1 MYTLLY
7 SLYNTSCIL
16 FYLILI
22 TKEMKQ
28 LLESCLMVE
37 KANLISKS
45 NSGRVTN
52 RIVIFAC
59 GWRLRAVSQ
68 VSLQLN
74 VVHVTKVLAN
84 GKKIDMRGSVS

>member
-7 SLYNTSCIL
+7 SLHNISRIL

-37 KANLISKS
+37 KTDLISKS

-52 RIVIFAC
+52 RIVIFVC

-74 VVHVTKVLAN
+74 VVHVTQVLAN
-84 GKKIDMRGSVS
+84 GKKIDMPGSVS